1 VSRAVVMRKYRH
13 FGVVLFSCVAFIF
26 MGCEQNSTREVEQT
40 RETLTSWSNS
50 LILLEEQ
57 WHEGRVPPTYLKQML
72 KRADKALT
80 KIQSSTSLSGDVRK
94 SATVVEAHIHR
105 LQNDLTTPGQQRR

>member
-1 VSRAVVMRKYRH
+1 MRKYQH
-13 FGVVLFSCVAFIF
+13 FGVVLFACAGLFF

-57 WHEGRVPPTYLKQML
+57 WHEGRVPPTYVKQML

-80 KIQSSTSLSGDVRK
+80 KIQSSTALSGEVRE
-94 SATVVEAHIHR
+94 SAAAVQAHIHR
-105 LQNDLTTPGQQRR
+105 LQNDLTTASQHGR